1 MRAGFQLVLLSAATL
16 SICLPVTRDPLWAAE
31 PPQSA
36 PQATPADQGP
46 APQAPAAQAPAPN
59 SPAAPAPS
67 ETPPSAASTGTP
79 ATVLDDQ
86 QVTAI
91 LGKSVRGR
99 NGEDMG
105 RIVDV
110 IVNRDGQVRAAVI
123 DFGGFLGVGS
133 RKIAVDWS
141 ALRFEPS
148 GKPDRISVDLSR
160 NSVRLAP
167 NIRRAPRSWCWVL
180 SSRSRWRPRRPRMP
194 PRTSDPPPCSC
205 PDSPSA

>member
-1 MRAGFQLVLLSAATL
+1 MRAGFQLVLLIAATL
-16 SICLPVTRDPLWAAE
+16 SICLLVTRDPLWAAE
-31 PPQSA
+31 PPQST
-36 PQATPADQGP
+36 PQSPPSDQPPSAQTPAP
-46 APQAPAAQAPAPN
+46 TA
-59 SPAAPAPS
+59 PAAPAPP
-67 ETPPSAASTGTP
+67 EAAPAANAGTP

-91 LGKSVRGR
+91 LGKNVRGR

-167 NIRRAPRSWCWVL
+167 EYKEGTPVVILGPEAPQPVATG
-180 SSRSRWRPRRPRMP
+180 PAKDAPKEK
-194 PRTSDPPPCSC
+194 
-205 PDSPSA
+205 

>member
-1 MRAGFQLVLLSAATL
+1 VRAGFQLVLLVAATL

-31 PPQSA
+31 PPQSPPA
-36 PQATPADQGP
+36 SAPADQP
-46 APQAPAAQAPAPN
+46 PAAQAPAPTP
-59 SPAAPAPS
+59 PAAPAAPASS
-67 ETPPSAASTGTP
+67 ETPPPAASTGTP

-91 LGKSVRGR
+91 LGKNVRSR

-133 RKIAVDWS
+133 RKVAVDWS

-167 NIRRAPRSWCWVL
+167 EYKEGSPVVVL
-180 SSRSRWRPRRPRMP
+180 GAELPQPVATGPAKDASKEK
-194 PRTSDPPPCSC
+194 
-205 PDSPSA
+205 

>member
-1 MRAGFQLVLLSAATL
+1 VRAGFQLMLLVAATL

-31 PPQSA
+31 PP
-36 PQATPADQGP
+36 PP
-46 APQAPAAQAPAPN
+46 APQSPPTDQAAPGAQAPAPN
-59 SPAAPAPS
+59 PPAAPAAPAPS
-67 ETPPSAASTGTP
+67 EAAPPTASTGTP

-133 RKIAVDWS
+133 RRIAVDWS

-167 NIRRAPRSWCWVL
+167 EYKEGSPVVVL
-180 SSRSRWRPRRPRMP
+180 GPEL
-194 PRTSDPPPCSC
+194 PPPVATA
-205 PDSPSA
+205 PAKDAAKEK

>member
-1 MRAGFQLVLLSAATL
+1 MHDRFRTVLYVAAILWLCPLALSRDVAA
-16 SICLPVTRDPLWAAE
+16 DPPRQVVQSPSTE
-31 PPQSA
+31 PSA
-36 PQATPADQGP
+36 PP
-46 APQAPAAQAPAPN
+46 APPPDTAPA
-59 SPAAPAPS
+59 
-67 ETPPSAASTGTP
+67 GTP

-99 NGEDMG
+99 EGEDMG

-110 IVNRDGQVRAAVI
+110 IVNRSGQVRAAVI

-141 ALRFEPS
+141 ALRFEAT
-148 GKPDRISVDLSR
+148 GKPDRITVDLTR

-167 NIRRAPRSWCWVL
+167 EYKEGTPVVVL
-180 SSRSRWRPRRPRMP
+180 GQ
-194 PRTSDPPPCSC
+194 
-205 PDSPSA
+205 PDAAASTAGGAARDQAKER

>member
-1 MRAGFQLVLLSAATL
+1 MRAGFQLVLLVAATL
-16 SICLPVTRDPLWAAE
+16 LICLPVTRDPLRAAE
-31 PPQSA
+31 PPQSS
-36 PQATPADQGP
+36 PRSTPADQP
-46 APQAPAAQAPAPN
+46 PAAQAPAPTP
-59 SPAAPAPS
+59 PATPATPAPS
-67 ETPPSAASTGTP
+67 ETPPPAASTGTP

-91 LGKSVRGR
+91 LGKNVRSR

-133 RKIAVDWS
+133 RKVAVDWS

-167 NIRRAPRSWCWVL
+167 EYKEGTPVVVLGPEPPQPVAAAPAK
-180 SSRSRWRPRRPRMP
+180 
-194 PRTSDPPPCSC
+194 DPAK
-205 PDSPSA
+205 DK

>member
-1 MRAGFQLVLLSAATL
+1 VRAGFQLVLLFAATL

-31 PPQSA
+31 PPQA
-36 PQATPADQGP
+36 PPTDQP
-46 APQAPAAQAPAPN
+46 PTAQAPAP
-59 SPAAPAPS
+59 SPPAAPGAPAAPAPS
-67 ETPPSAASTGTP
+67 EAAPPAASAGTP

-91 LGKSVRGR
+91 LGKNVRGR

-110 IVNRDGQVRAAVI
+110 IVNRDGQVRAAII

-167 NIRRAPRSWCWVL
+167 EYKEGSPVVVLGPEPASPVATAPAK
-180 SSRSRWRPRRPRMP
+180 
-194 PRTSDPPPCSC
+194 DAAK
-205 PDSPSA
+205 DK

>member
-1 MRAGFQLVLLSAATL
+1 VRAGFQLVLLAAATL
-16 SICLPVTRDPLWAAE
+16 SICLPVTRDPLRAAE
-31 PPQSA
+31 PPQST
-36 PQATPADQGP
+36 PQATPAD
-46 APQAPAAQAPAPN
+46 QAPAAQAPAPN
-59 SPAAPAPS
+59 PPAPNPPGAPTAPAPS
-67 ETPPSAASTGTP
+67 ETPAASTGTP

-167 NIRRAPRSWCWVL
+167 EYKEGTPVVVL
-180 SSRSRWRPRRPRMP
+180 GPELSQPVATGPAKDASKEK
-194 PRTSDPPPCSC
+194 
-205 PDSPSA
+205 

>member
-1 MRAGFQLVLLSAATL
+1 MRAGFQLVLLIAATL

-31 PPQSA
+31 PPQAA
-36 PQATPADQGP
+36 PQSPSTD
-46 APQAPAAQAPAPN
+46 QAPTAQAPAPN
-59 SPAAPAPS
+59 QPAAPAAPAPS
-67 ETPPSAASTGTP
+67 EAAPPAASTGTP

-91 LGKSVRGR
+91 LGKNVRGR

-133 RKIAVDWS
+133 RKIVVDWN
-141 ALRFEPS
+141 ALHFGHVAE
-148 GKPDRISVDLSR
+148 
-160 NSVRLAP
+160 
-167 NIRRAPRSWCWVL
+167 
-180 SSRSRWRPRRPRMP
+180 
-194 PRTSDPPPCSC
+194 TSDSITLELTKAQVAAAPEYKEDAPIVVLGATGSLQPLE
-205 PDSPSA
+205 DR

>member
-1 MRAGFQLVLLSAATL
+1 MRAGFRLVLPVAATL
-16 SICLPVTRDPLWAAE
+16 FVCLLLSFGLLWAADN
-31 PPQSA
+31 PQ
-36 PQATPADQGP
+36 PQQQSPPADR
-46 APQAPAAQAPAPN
+46 PAAAQQPAPN
-59 SPAAPAPS
+59 PPLAAPAPT
-67 ETPPSAASTGTP
+67 EAPPPAAANTGTP

-91 LGKSVRGR
+91 LGKNVRGR

-110 IVNRDGQVRAAVI
+110 IVNRNGQVRAAVI

-167 NIRRAPRSWCWVL
+167 EYKEGSPVVVLGPEPSQPVATAPAKDA
-180 SSRSRWRPRRPRMP
+180 P
-194 PRTSDPPPCSC
+194 TEK
-205 PDSPSA
+205 

>member
-1 MRAGFQLVLLSAATL
+1 MRAGYQLVLLIAATL
-16 SICLPVTRDPLWAAE
+16 SICLPVTRDPSWAAE
-31 PPQSA
+31 SPP
-36 PQATPADQGP
+36 TD
-46 APQAPAAQAPAPN
+46 QAPAAQAPAPN
-59 SPAAPAPS
+59 PAPAPPAPAPS
-67 ETPPSAASTGTP
+67 ETPPPAASSGTP

-91 LGKSVRGR
+91 LGKNVRGR

-167 NIRRAPRSWCWVL
+167 EYKEGTPVVVL
-180 SSRSRWRPRRPRMP
+180 GPE
-194 PRTSDPPPCSC
+194 
-205 PDSPSA
+205 SAQPLATGPAKDAAKEK

>member
-1 MRAGFQLVLLSAATL
+1 MRAGFQLVLLVAATL
-16 SICLPVTRDPLWAAE
+16 SICLPVTRDPLWAAD
-31 PPQSA
+31 PPQSSSQPA
-36 PQATPADQGP
+36 PADQP
-46 APQAPAAQAPAPN
+46 SAAQAPAPTPPAA
-59 SPAAPAPS
+59 PAAPAPS
-67 ETPPSAASTGTP
+67 ETPPPAASTGTP

-91 LGKSVRGR
+91 LGKNVRSR

-133 RKIAVDWS
+133 RKVAVDWS

-167 NIRRAPRSWCWVL
+167 EYKEGTPVVVLGPEPPQPVAAAPAK
-180 SSRSRWRPRRPRMP
+180 
-194 PRTSDPPPCSC
+194 DPAK
-205 PDSPSA
+205 DK

>member
-1 MRAGFQLVLLSAATL
+1 VRAGFQLVLLLAATL
-16 SICLPVTRDPLWAAE
+16 SISLPVTRDPLWAAD
-31 PPQSA
+31 PPQQT
-36 PQATPADQGP
+36 PQSPPTD
-46 APQAPAAQAPAPN
+46 QAPTAQAPAPN
-59 SPAAPAPS
+59 PSAAPAAPAPS
-67 ETPPSAASTGTP
+67 EAAPPAASAGTP

-91 LGKSVRGR
+91 LGKNVRGR

-167 NIRRAPRSWCWVL
+167 EYKEGTPVVVL
-180 SSRSRWRPRRPRMP
+180 GPELPQP
-194 PRTSDPPPCSC
+194 LATG
-205 PDSPSA
+205 SAKDAAKEK

>member
-1 MRAGFQLVLLSAATL
+1 VRAGFQLVLLAAASL

-31 PPQSA
+31 PPPAA
-36 PQATPADQGP
+36 PQT
-46 APQAPAAQAPAPN
+46 APPDQAPAAQPPAPN
-59 SPAAPAPS
+59 PAATPPAAAAPS
-67 ETPPSAASTGTP
+67 EAPPPAATTGTP

-110 IVNRDGQVRAAVI
+110 IVNRDGQLRAAVI

-160 NSVRLAP
+160 NSLRLAP
-167 NIRRAPRSWCWVL
+167 EYKEGTPVVVL
-180 SSRSRWRPRRPRMP
+180 GPEP
-194 PRTSDPPPCSC
+194 PQPVATGPAKD
-205 PDSPSA
+205 AAKEK

>member
-1 MRAGFQLVLLSAATL
+1 VRAGFQLVLLVAATL

-31 PPQSA
+31 PPQ
-36 PQATPADQGP
+36 ATTQSPPTD
-46 APQAPAAQAPAPN
+46 QAPAAQAPAPN
-59 SPAAPAPS
+59 PPAAPGAPAPS
-67 ETPPSAASTGTP
+67 EATPPAASTGTP

-91 LGKSVRGR
+91 LGKNVRGR

-167 NIRRAPRSWCWVL
+167 EYKEGSPVVVL
-180 SSRSRWRPRRPRMP
+180 GPEL
-194 PRTSDPPPCSC
+194 PPPVATA
-205 PDSPSA
+205 PAKDAAKEK

>member
-1 MRAGFQLVLLSAATL
+1 MRAGFQLVLLVAATL
-16 SICLPVTRDPLWAAE
+16 FICLPVTRDPLRAAE
-31 PPQSA
+31 PPQSS
-36 PQATPADQGP
+36 PQSTPAEQP
-46 APQAPAAQAPAPN
+46 PAAQAPAA
-59 SPAAPAPS
+59 PATPAPS
-67 ETPPSAASTGTP
+67 ETPPPAASTGTP

-91 LGKSVRGR
+91 LGNNVRSR

-133 RKIAVDWS
+133 RKVAVDWS

-167 NIRRAPRSWCWVL
+167 EYKEGSPVVVLGAELPQPVATAPAKDASKEK
-180 SSRSRWRPRRPRMP
+180 
-194 PRTSDPPPCSC
+194 
-205 PDSPSA
+205 

>member
-1 MRAGFQLVLLSAATL
+1 VRAGFQLVLLIAATL

-31 PPQSA
+31 PPQPPPQSA
-36 PQATPADQGP
+36 PTDQPPTAQTPAP
-46 APQAPAAQAPAPN
+46 TA
-59 SPAAPAPS
+59 PAAPA
-67 ETPPSAASTGTP
+67 EAPPAANAGTP

-91 LGKSVRGR
+91 LGKNVRGR

-167 NIRRAPRSWCWVL
+167 EYKEGTPVVVLGPETSQPVATGPAKDAPKEK
-180 SSRSRWRPRRPRMP
+180 
-194 PRTSDPPPCSC
+194 
-205 PDSPSA
+205 

>member
-1 MRAGFQLVLLSAATL
+1 MRAGFQLVLLVAATL

-31 PPQSA
+31 PPQSSPPSA
-36 PQATPADQGP
+36 PADQP
-46 APQAPAAQAPAPN
+46 PAAQAPAPTP
-59 SPAAPAPS
+59 PAAPAAPASS
-67 ETPPSAASTGTP
+67 ETPPPAASTGTP

-91 LGKSVRGR
+91 LGKNVRSR

-110 IVNRDGQVRAAVI
+110 IVNRDGQVRAAVL

-133 RKIAVDWS
+133 RKVAVDWS

-167 NIRRAPRSWCWVL
+167 EYKEGTPVVVL
-180 SSRSRWRPRRPRMP
+180 GPELPQPVATGPAKDASKEK
-194 PRTSDPPPCSC
+194 
-205 PDSPSA
+205 

>member
-1 MRAGFQLVLLSAATL
+1 MRAGFQLVLLVAATL

-31 PPQSA
+31 PPPSSPPSA
-36 PQATPADQGP
+36 PADQP
-46 APQAPAAQAPAPN
+46 PAAQAPAPTPPAA
-59 SPAAPAPS
+59 PAAPAPS
-67 ETPPSAASTGTP
+67 ETPPPAASTGTP

-91 LGKSVRGR
+91 LGKNVRSR

-133 RKIAVDWS
+133 RKVAVDWS

-167 NIRRAPRSWCWVL
+167 EYKEGSPVVVL
-180 SSRSRWRPRRPRMP
+180 GAELPQPVATGPAKDASKEK
-194 PRTSDPPPCSC
+194 
-205 PDSPSA
+205 

>member
-1 MRAGFQLVLLSAATL
+1 M
-16 SICLPVTRDPLWAAE
+16 
-31 PPQSA
+31 
-36 PQATPADQGP
+36 
-46 APQAPAAQAPAPN
+46 
-59 SPAAPAPS
+59 
-67 ETPPSAASTGTP
+67 
-79 ATVLDDQ
+79 LDDQ

-91 LGKSVRGR
+91 LGKNVRGR

-133 RKIAVDWS
+133 RKIAVDWT

-167 NIRRAPRSWCWVL
+167 EYKEGTPVVVLGPEAPQPVATVPAKDASKEK
-180 SSRSRWRPRRPRMP
+180 
-194 PRTSDPPPCSC
+194 
-205 PDSPSA
+205 

>member
-1 MRAGFQLVLLSAATL
+1 VRAGFQLVLLIAATL
-16 SICLPVTRDPLWAAE
+16 SISLPVTRDPLWA
-31 PPQSA
+31 
-36 PQATPADQGP
+36 QATAQSPPTD
-46 APQAPAAQAPAPN
+46 QAPAPN
-59 SPAAPAPS
+59 PPAAPAAPSPS
-67 ETPPSAASTGTP
+67 ETPPPAASTGTP

-91 LGKSVRGR
+91 LGKNVRGR

-133 RKIAVDWS
+133 RKIAVDWT

-167 NIRRAPRSWCWVL
+167 EYKEGTPVVVL
-180 SSRSRWRPRRPRMP
+180 GPEL
-194 PRTSDPPPCSC
+194 PPPLATA
-205 PDSPSA
+205 PAKDAAKEK

>member
-1 MRAGFQLVLLSAATL
+1 
-16 SICLPVTRDPLWAAE
+16 
-31 PPQSA
+31 
-36 PQATPADQGP
+36 
-46 APQAPAAQAPAPN
+46 
-59 SPAAPAPS
+59 
-67 ETPPSAASTGTP
+67 
-79 ATVLDDQ
+79 VLDDQ

-91 LGKSVRGR
+91 LGKNVRGR

-110 IVNRDGQVRAAVI
+110 IVNRDGQVRAAIV

-167 NIRRAPRSWCWVL
+167 EYKEGTPVVVL
-180 SSRSRWRPRRPRMP
+180 GPELSQPVATGPAK
-194 PRTSDPPPCSC
+194 D
-205 PDSPSA
+205 AAKEK

>member
-1 MRAGFQLVLLSAATL
+1 MRAGFQLVLLIAATL

-31 PPQSA
+31 PP
-36 PQATPADQGP
+36 PP
-46 APQAPAAQAPAPN
+46 APQSPSTDQAPTAQAPAPN
-59 SPAAPAPS
+59 PPAAPATPAPT
-67 ETPPSAASTGTP
+67 ETPPPAASTGTP

-91 LGKSVRGR
+91 LGKNVRGR

-133 RKIAVDWS
+133 HKIAVDWS

-167 NIRRAPRSWCWVL
+167 EYKEGTPVVVLGPEPPQPAQPVAAAP
-180 SSRSRWRPRRPRMP
+180 PK
-194 PRTSDPPPCSC
+194 DAAK
-205 PDSPSA
+205 DK

>member
-1 MRAGFQLVLLSAATL
+1 VRAGFQLVLLVAAIM

-31 PPQSA
+31 PPQA
-36 PQATPADQGP
+36 PSTDQP
-46 APQAPAAQAPAPN
+46 PAAQTPAPN
-59 SPAAPAPS
+59 PPAAPAAPAQS
-67 ETPPSAASTGTP
+67 ETPPPAATTGTP

-91 LGKSVRGR
+91 LGKNVRGR

-167 NIRRAPRSWCWVL
+167 EYKEGTPVVVLGSEPPQPPQPVAAAP
-180 SSRSRWRPRRPRMP
+180 PK
-194 PRTSDPPPCSC
+194 DAAK
-205 PDSPSA
+205 DK

>member
-1 MRAGFQLVLLSAATL
+1 MLLVAATL
-16 SICLPVTRDPLWAAE
+16 SICLPVTRDPLWAAD
-31 PPQSA
+31 A
-36 PQATPADQGP
+36 PQATPQSPPTD
-46 APQAPAAQAPAPN
+46 QAPTAQAPAPN
-59 SPAAPAPS
+59 PPAAPAAPAPP
-67 ETPPSAASTGTP
+67 EAAPPAASTGTP

-91 LGKSVRGR
+91 LGKNVRGR

-160 NSVRLAP
+160 
-167 NIRRAPRSWCWVL
+167 
-180 SSRSRWRPRRPRMP
+180 
-194 PRTSDPPPCSC
+194 
-205 PDSPSA
+205 